1 MENGKISVIMGIYNC
16 ADTLPQAIDSIL
28 TQTYSH
34 WELILCD
41 DCSTDNTYSVA
52 EIYQKKYPERIR
64 LIQNSANSKLSYTLN
79 HCLQYADGEY
89 VARMDGDDY
98 CAPERFEKQVAFL
111 QKHLDVD
118 LVGCAMQR
126 FNDDG
131 LADVDYQVEH
141 PTANTLRKRTPF
153 HHATILTYKRVYDAL
168 GGYTVSERTVRGQDY
183 DLWFRFFH
191 AGFHGENLM
200 EPLYYVRED
209 MAAIKRRTFHV
220 RWNAFRTTVYGYRLL
235 GFPTWWLIQPF
246 FSTVFKSLVPY
257 RCSGWYRN
265 RQKRANNEREKS
277 A

>member
-1 MENGKISVIMGIYNC
+1 
-16 ADTLPQAIDSIL
+16 
-28 TQTYSH
+28 
-34 WELILCD
+34 
-41 DCSTDNTYSVA
+41 
-52 EIYQKKYPERIR
+52 
-64 LIQNSANSKLSYTLN
+64 
-79 HCLQYADGEY
+79 
-89 VARMDGDDY
+89 MDGDDY

-257 RCSGWYRN
+257 RCIGWYRN